1 MAKIK
6 SHWVKTTPFGNYENT
21 EDRVNARTSSHVHI
35 IREARAL
42 GINGR
47 HAGSKPTSKL
57 LKGIARAHKAMAP
70 SEVMSPEEEI
80 QTAKKMKKE
89 DQEI

>member
-6 SHWVKTTPFGNYENT
+6 THWVKTTPFGNYENT
-21 EDRVNARTSSHVHI
+21 EDRINARTNSHIHI

-42 GINGR
+42 GIIGR

-57 LKGIARAHKAMAP
+57 LSSIARAHKAMAP
-70 SEVMSPEEEI
+70 AKVMSPEEEI
-80 QTAKKMKKE
+80 QVAEEMKE
-89 DQEI
+89 GDMEV

>member
-21 EDRVNARTSSHVHI
+21 EDRINARTSSHVHI

-42 GINGR
+42 GIVGR
-47 HAGSKPTSKL
+47 HAGSKPIFKL
-57 LKGIARAHKAMAP
+57 LKDIARAHKAKAS

-80 QTAKKMKKE
+80 QMAEEMKE
-89 DQEI
+89 N

>member
-6 SHWVKTTPFGNYENT
+6 THWIKTTPFGNYENT

-42 GINGR
+42 GIVGR

-57 LKGIARAHKAMAP
+57 LSSIARAHKAMA
-70 SEVMSPEEEI
+70 SAKVVDIDEQMTEETE
-80 QTAKKMKKE
+80 E
-89 DQEI
+89 N

>member
-21 EDRVNARTSSHVHI
+21 EDRVNARTSSHLHI

-42 GINGR
+42 GIVGR

-57 LKGIARAHKAMAP
+57 LSSIARAHKAMA
-70 SEVMSPEEEI
+70 SAKVVDIDGQIVEETE
-80 QTAKKMKKE
+80 E
-89 DQEI
+89 N

>member
-6 SHWVKTTPFGNYENT
+6 THWVKTTPFGNYENT
-21 EDRVNARTSSHVHI
+21 KDRVNACTSSHVHI

-42 GINGR
+42 GIVGR

-57 LKGIARAHKAMAP
+57 LSSIARAHKAMA
-70 SEVMSPEEEI
+70 SAKVVDIDEQMAEETE
-80 QTAKKMKKE
+80 E
-89 DQEI
+89 N

>member
-21 EDRVNARTSSHVHI
+21 EDRINARTSSHVHI

-42 GINGR
+42 GIVGR
-47 HAGSKPTSKL
+47 HAGSKPISKL
-57 LKGIARAHKAMAP
+57 LKDIARAHKAMAP
-70 SEVMSPEEEI
+70 SEVMSHEEEI
-80 QTAKKMKKE
+80 QMAEEMKE
-89 DQEI
+89 N

>member
-6 SHWVKTTPFGNYENT
+6 THWVKTTPFGNYENT
-21 EDRVNARTSSHVHI
+21 EDRVKACTSSHVHI

-42 GINGR
+42 GIVGR

-57 LKGIARAHKAMAP
+57 LNSIARAHKAMAP
-70 SEVMSPEEEI
+70 SVVMSPEEEI
-80 QTAKKMKKE
+80 QMAEEMKE
-89 DQEI
+89 N